1 MSQELQIWCE
11 KLKREVTE
19 GTATARR
26 IRLITAGDATVWQV
40 WEPVGELNAE
50 QWAEEAEALLASLKT
65 ELPKRRVQ
73 LLFVAEDHNGAAIA
87 NKPRTVTGVN
97 ESAQDLGTQNGAKAL
112 ADAMASVGR
121 LMDSTL
127 ESARKFMQFQADQLE
142 RTHNQLAEAHEVFMA
157 IKKVELESEEQQSA
171 ASKIMLEQVQQGM
184 PLLMK
189 LVEHWATRPPSN
201 SLGGAAA
208 AVANA
213 TTNGVKAS

>member
-1 MSQELQIWCE
+1 MSQELQTWCE

-19 GTATARR
+19 DTPSARR

-40 WEPVGELNAE
+40 WEPVADLNAE
-50 QWAEEAEALLASLKT
+50 QWAEEAEALLASLKA

-127 ESARKFMQFQADQLE
+127 ESARKFMAFQSDQLE
-142 RTHNQLAEAHEVFMA
+142 RTHNQLAEAHEIFMA
-157 IKKVELESEEQQSA
+157 IKKVELESDEQQTA
-171 ASKIMLEQVQQGM
+171 VSKIMVEQLQNGL

-189 LVEHWATRPPSN
+189 VVEHMVSKPSN
-201 SLGGAAA
+201 TLGSTVA

-213 TTNGVKAS
+213 TTNGAKAS